1 MSFETQVLEK
11 LFENRYNF
19 AAPDSGPH
27 KLPYTCSFH
36 WFHTP
41 DGQLIGV
48 DVVRS
53 DDMGRRALRVFTSR
67 PGSAIASLLLEGP
80 TSDWAPFATD
90 TPPTMRQDKPVM
102 GRGENWLAASA
113 SVSGQ
118 SINSASFLLNF
129 KVLIP
134 GKGTGESG
142 LFLAHMTAM
151 DYLRM
156 EVSGWINLDGK
167 RIDLDRVIGYASVHF
182 GDFLPD
188 YAGISSVPPH
198 NPSGEGILVNVTD
211 SDDIRHGAALIAGK
225 SVVYGYGSGKI
236 PGFFL
241 TVAQPTKNVI
251 PLGGASL
258 ELSNVK
264 SLPHFLLL
272 RPTTTAVADATHV
285 SDNGSR
291 IPVGEVIL
299 DFRGG
304 GYPALLGALK

>member
-1 MSFETQVLEK
+1 MSFATQVLEK
-11 LFENRYNF
+11 LFQNRYNF
-19 AAPDSGPH
+19 VAPDSGPH

-36 WFHTP
+36 WFLMP
-41 DGQLIGV
+41 DDQLVGV

-53 DDMGRRALRVFTSR
+53 DDMGRRALRVFTHQS
-67 PGSAIASLLLEGP
+67 GSETVSSLLLEGLS
-80 TSDWAPFATD
+80 SDWVPFVTDAPPAM
-90 TPPTMRQDKPVM
+90 PQDKPVM

-142 LFLAHMTAM
+142 LLLAHMTAM

-156 EVSGWINLDGK
+156 EISGWINLDGK
-167 RIDLDRVIGYASVHF
+167 RIDLDRLIGYASVHF

-188 YAGISSVPPH
+188 YAGVASVPPH

-211 SDDIRHGAALIAGK
+211 SDDIKHGAALIAGK
-225 SVVYGYGSGKI
+225 SVVYGYGCGKI
-236 PGFFL
+236 PAFFL
-241 TVAQPTKNVI
+241 TVAQPMKNVI
-251 PLGGASL
+251 PLGGARL
-258 ELSNVK
+258 EISNVK
-264 SLPHFLLL
+264 SVPHFLLL

-304 GYPALLGALK
+304 GYPALLAP

>member
-1 MSFETQVLEK
+1 MSIATQVLEK

-41 DGQLIGV
+41 DDQLIGV

-53 DDMGRRALRVFTSR
+53 DDLGRRALRVFR
-67 PGSAIASLLLEGP
+67 HEPGGETLSSLLLEGP

-90 TPPTMRQDKPVM
+90 TPPTLPPDKPVM

-113 SVSGQ
+113 SVTGQ
-118 SINSASFLLNF
+118 PLNAVSFLLNF
-129 KVLIP
+129 KVQVP

-142 LFLAHMTAM
+142 LLLAHMTAM

-156 EVSGWINLDGK
+156 EISGWIILDGK

-188 YAGISSVPPH
+188 YAGVASVPPRKTT
-198 NPSGEGILVNVTD
+198 GEGILVNVTD
-211 SDDIRHGAALIAGK
+211 SDDIKHGAALTGGK
-225 SVVYGYGSGKI
+225 SVIYGYGCGQL

-241 TVAQPTKNVI
+241 TVDEPTKNSI
-251 PLGGASL
+251 PLGGGRL
-258 ELSNVK
+258 ELSKVK
-264 SLPHFLLL
+264 SVPHFLLL
-272 RPTTTAVADATHV
+272 RPTTTAVANATYF
-285 SDNGSR
+285 SGNGAR
-291 IPVGEVIL
+291 IEVGEVIL

-304 GYPALLGALK
+304 GYPALLVP

>member
-1 MSFETQVLEK
+1 MSIATQVLER

-19 AAPDSGPH
+19 VAPDSGPH

-41 DGQLIGV
+41 DGTLIGI

-53 DDMGRRALRVFTSR
+53 DDMGRRALRVFTHQS
-67 PGSAIASLLLEGP
+67 GADTVSSLLLEGP
-80 TSDWAPFATD
+80 SSEWAPFATD
-90 TPPTMRQDKPVM
+90 ASPAMSQDKPVM

-113 SVSGQ
+113 SVAGQ
-118 SINSASFLLNF
+118 SINSVSFFLTF

-142 LFLAHMTAM
+142 LLLAHMTAM

-156 EVSGWINLDGK
+156 EISGWISLNGH
-167 RIDLDRVIGYASVHF
+167 RTDLDRVIGYASVHF

-188 YAGISSVPPH
+188 YAGVASVPPH
-198 NPSGEGILVNVTD
+198 NPDGEGILVNVTD
-211 SDDIRHGAALIAGK
+211 SDDIKHGAALIASK
-225 SVVYGYGSGKI
+225 SVVYGYGCGKI

-241 TVAQPTKNVI
+241 TVGQPSKNTI
-251 PLGGASL
+251 PLGGAYI
-258 ELSNVK
+258 ELSDVK
-264 SLPHFLLL
+264 AVPHSLLL
-272 RPTTTAVADATHV
+272 RPTTTAIGKATHV

-291 IPVGEVIL
+291 VAVGEVIL

-304 GYPALLGALK
+304 GYPALLVS